1 MAGTGMSYI
10 QETALKKVAEALDLS
25 WMEKPPVWLLGGS
38 CGLLLQNV
46 SLSRPPADIDLYAD
60 LEDAAP
66 LHEALSCY
74 SVDNGP
80 EEDYSGNCYSRRSR
94 YIVGEMKVELV
105 CGFRI
110 GNPPF
115 GYTVDVHSLLGHAPV
130 SGISG
135 SSLIRLMPLAHEL
148 LYNMLRGRTERCRNI
163 TGRMLSSLEE
173 HASLLEQLAEQNG
186 LGPDCRAELNRLL
199 GQPPE
204 TEFRKETAR

>member
-1 MAGTGMSYI
+1 M
-10 QETALKKVAEALDLS
+10 
-25 WMEKPPVWLLGGS
+25 
-38 CGLLLQNV
+38 
-46 SLSRPPADIDLYAD
+46 
-60 LEDAAP
+60 
-66 LHEALSCY
+66 
-74 SVDNGP
+74 
-80 EEDYSGNCYSRRSR
+80 
-94 YIVGEMKVELV
+94 ELV

-135 SSLIRLMPLAHEL
+135 DSMIRLMPLAHEL

-163 TGRMLSSLEE
+163 AGRMLSSQQQQ
-173 HASLLEQLAEQNG
+173 HASLLEQLAEQNR
-186 LGPDCRAELNRLL
+186 LDPACRAELNRLL